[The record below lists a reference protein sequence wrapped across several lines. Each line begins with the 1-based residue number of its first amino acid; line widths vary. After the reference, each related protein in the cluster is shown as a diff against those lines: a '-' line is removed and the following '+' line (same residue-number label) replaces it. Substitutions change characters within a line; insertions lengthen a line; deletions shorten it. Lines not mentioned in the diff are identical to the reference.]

1 MPKTYTELC
10 EDLKNGGIAHNPKF
24 AEDWNMRNA
33 NGGIDSA
40 TLGVQ
45 YTIQTTTLIRARIVE
60 QVFYEI
66 APAEHMPVVIGEGA
80 YMENIETNIEYQSA
94 GDFESGFQSTA
105 EETRITNVDAN
116 IAPIS
121 ATIKTWVGG
130 YQYTDLAVEKAL
142 RSNNWN
148 PIEAKMRANKKRWDL
163 GVQKIAFLGS
173 YSDSRVPGLITNS
186 GVTVNSSVI
195 TVNISAM
202 TYTQFAAFVAT
213 IMAAY
218 FLNSNDTVLPDTFAI
233 PYQDWL
239 GLVVPISPQ
248 FPNVSQLTYLM
259 EAFKAATGNP
269 NFKMYPCAYCDKA
282 NNTAFNNTNR
292 YVLYRNNEETM
303 RMDIPL
309 PFVLRA
315 PMSADNFRWN
325 GVALGQLTGL
335 VIYRVPEC
343 LYFDHS

>member
-1 MPKTYTELC
+1 MNKTYAQLC
-10 EDLKNGGIAHNPKF
+10 EELKNGGIAPQAGMDK
-24 AEDWNMRNA
+24 DWNMRNA
-33 NGGIDSA
+33 NGSIDSA

-45 YTIQTTTLIRARIVE
+45 YVIQTTTLIRARVIE
-60 QVFYEI
+60 QVFYEV
-66 APAEHMPVVIGEGA
+66 APAEYMPVVIGEGA
-80 YMENIETNIEYQSA
+80 YMENIETNVEYQSA

-116 IAPIS
+116 IAPIN
-121 ATIKTWVGG
+121 AVIKTWVGG

-173 YSDSRVPGLITNS
+173 YSDSRIPGLLTNS
-186 GVTVNSSVI
+186 GVTANTAVI
-195 TVNISAM
+195 TKNISSM
-202 TYTQFAAFVAT
+202 SYTEYGAFVAA

-218 FLNSNDTVLPDTFAI
+218 FLNANDTVLPDTFAI

-239 GLVVPISPQ
+239 GLVTPINPQ
-248 FPNVSQLTYLM
+248 FPNVSMLTYM
-259 EAFKAATGNP
+259 KEAFAAATGNA

-315 PMSADNFRWN
+315 PMSSDNFRWN

-335 VIYRVPEC
+335 VIYRVPEV

>member
-1 MPKTYTELC
+1 MERTYAQIC
-10 EDLKNGGIAHNPKF
+10 EDLKSGGIAHQAGMEK
-24 AEDWNMRNA
+24 DWAMRNS
-33 NGGIDSA
+33 NGSIDSS

-45 YTIQTTTLIRARIVE
+45 YVIQTTTLIRARVID
-60 QVFYEI
+60 QVFYEV
-66 APAEHMPVVIGEGA
+66 APAEYMPVVIGEGA
-80 YMENIETNIEYQSA
+80 YMETIETNVEYQSA
-94 GDFESGFQSTA
+94 PDFESGFQATG
-105 EETRITNVDAN
+105 EETRITNSDAN

-121 ATIKTWVGG
+121 AVIKTWIGG

-173 YSDSRVPGLITNS
+173 YSDNRVPGLATNG
-186 GVTVNSSVI
+186 GVTINTAVI
-195 TVNISAM
+195 TQNISSM
-202 TYTQFAAFVAT
+202 TYTQFGAFVST
-213 IMAAY
+213 VMGAY
-218 FLNSNDTVLPDTFAI
+218 FANANDTVLPDHFGI

-239 GLVVPISPQ
+239 GLITPINPQ
-248 FPNVSQLTYLM
+248 FPNVSMMVYLM
-259 EAFKAATGNP
+259 EAFKVATGNP
-269 NFKMYPCAYCDKA
+269 NFKIYPCAYLDKA

-292 YVLYRNNEETM
+292 YILYRNNEETM

-335 VIYRVPEC
+335 VIYRIPEV

>member
-1 MPKTYTELC
+1 MPKTFKEMA
-10 EDLKNGGIAHNPKF
+10 EDLKNSGIAWQPNM

-33 NGGIDSA
+33 NGGIDSS

-45 YTIQTTTLIRARIVE
+45 YTIQTTTLIRQRVVE
-60 QVFYEI
+60 QIFYTI
-66 APAEHMPVVIGEGA
+66 APAECMPVVIGEGA
-80 YMENIETNIEYQSA
+80 YMENIETNLEYQSA

-116 IAPIS
+116 IAPIN
-121 ATIKTWVGG
+121 AVIKTWVGG

-186 GVTVNSSVI
+186 GVTINTSVI
-195 TVNISAM
+195 TQNISTM
-202 TYTQFAAFVAT
+202 SYTQFGAMVAT
-213 IMAAY
+213 IMGAY
-218 FLNSNDTVLPDTFAI
+218 FANSNDTVLPDTFAI

-239 GLVVPISPQ
+239 GLITPINPQ
-248 FPNVSQLTYLM
+248 FPNVSQMTYLM
-259 EAFKAATGNP
+259 EAFKAATGNA
-269 NFKMYPCAYCDKA
+269 NFKMYPTAYCDKA

-335 VIYRVPEC
+335 VIYRVPEVI
-343 LYFDHS
+343 YFDHS

>member
-1 MPKTYTELC
+1 MSKTLAQME
-10 EDLKNGGIAHNPKF
+10 EDLKNGGIAWQPSLEK
-24 AEDWNMRNA
+24 DWQMRNS
-33 NGGIDSA
+33 NGAIDSS

-45 YTIQTTTLIRARIVE
+45 YTIQTTTLIRQRVVE

-116 IAPIS
+116 IAPIN
-121 ATIKTWVGG
+121 AVIKTWVGG

-173 YSDSRVPGLITNS
+173 YSDTRVPGLLTNS
-186 GVTVNSSVI
+186 GVTINTGVI
-195 TVNISAM
+195 PQNISAM
-202 TYTQFAAFVAT
+202 SSSQFSTFVAGV
-213 IMAAY
+213 MAAY
-218 FLNSNDTVLPDTFAI
+218 FTNSNDTVLPDTFAI

-239 GLVVPISPQ
+239 GLVVPVSSQ
-248 FPNVSQLTYLM
+248 FPNISMIDYLKA
-259 EAFKAATGNP
+259 AFVAATGNA
-269 NFKMYPCAYCDKA
+269 NFKIYPCAYCDKA

-335 VIYRVPEC
+335 VIYRVPEVI
-343 LYFDHS
+343 YFDHS

>member
-1 MPKTYTELC
+1 MNKTYAQLC
-10 EDLKNGGIAHNPKF
+10 EDLKNGGIAHQAGMEK
-24 AEDWNMRNA
+24 DWNLRNA
-33 NGGIDSA
+33 NGSIDSA

-45 YTIQTTTLIRARIVE
+45 YVIQTTTLIRSRVIE

-80 YMENIETNIEYQSA
+80 YMENIETNVEYQSA

-116 IAPIS
+116 IAPIN
-121 ATIKTWVGG
+121 AVIKTWVGG

-148 PIEAKMRANKKRWDL
+148 PIEAKMKANKKRWDL

-173 YSDSRVPGLITNS
+173 YSDSRVDGLLTN
-186 GVTVNSSVI
+186 GNVTVDSSTI
-195 TVNISAM
+195 PQNISAM
-202 TYTQFAAFVAT
+202 STTEFAAFVST
-213 IMAAY
+213 VMGAY
-218 FLNSNDTVLPDTFAI
+218 FTNSNDTVLPDTFCI

-239 GLVVPISPQ
+239 GLITPLSPT
-248 FPNVSQLTYLM
+248 FPTVNMMTYLL

-269 NFKMYPCAYCDKA
+269 NFKMYPCAYADKA
-282 NNTAFNNTNR
+282 NNAAFNNSNR

-335 VIYRVPEC
+335 VVYRVPEV

>member
-1 MPKTYTELC
+1 MKTYDQLC
-10 EDLKNGGIAHNPKF
+10 EDLKNGGIAWQPSLDK
-24 AEDWNMRNA
+24 DWNLRNT
-33 NGGIDSA
+33 NGSIDSA

-45 YTIQTTTLIRARIVE
+45 YVIQTTTLIRARVIE

-66 APAEHMPVVIGEGA
+66 APAEHMPVVVGEGA
-80 YMENIETNIEYQSA
+80 YMENIETNVEYQSA

-116 IAPIS
+116 IAPIN
-121 ATIKTWVGG
+121 AVIKTWVGG

-173 YSDSRVPGLITNS
+173 YSDSRVPGLLTNS
-186 GVTVNSSVI
+186 GVTTDMSTI
-195 TVNISAM
+195 PQNISAM
-202 TYTQFAAFVAT
+202 DPTQFAAFVST
-213 IMAAY
+213 VMGAY
-218 FLNSNDTVLPDTFAI
+218 FTNSNDTVLPDAFGI

-239 GLVVPISPQ
+239 GLITPLSPT
-248 FPNVSQLTYLM
+248 FPMVSMMTYLKD
-259 EAFKAATGNP
+259 AFVAATGNA
-269 NFKMYPCAYCDKA
+269 NFKIYPCAYCDKA
-282 NNTAFNNTNR
+282 NNAAFNNTNR
-292 YVLYRNNEETM
+292 YVLYRNNDETM

-309 PFVLRA
+309 PFILRA

-335 VIYRVPEC
+335 VIYRIPEVI
-343 LYFDHS
+343 YFDHS

>member
-1 MPKTYTELC
+1 MSKTYAQLV
-10 EDLKNGGIAHNPKF
+10 EDLKNGGIAHQPSFEK
-24 AEDWNMRNA
+24 DWSMRNA

-45 YTIQTTTLIRARIVE
+45 YTIQTTTLIRQRVVE

-66 APAEHMPVVIGEGA
+66 APAECMPVVIGEGA
-80 YMENIETNIEYQSA
+80 YMENIETNLEYQSA

-105 EETRITNVDAN
+105 EETRITNVSAN
-116 IAPIS
+116 IAPVN
-121 ATIKTWVGG
+121 AVIKTWLGG
-130 YQYTDLAVEKAL
+130 YQYSDLEVEKAL

-173 YSDSRVPGLITNS
+173 YSDSRVPGLLTNS
-186 GVTVNSSVI
+186 SVTVNTAVI
-195 TVNISAM
+195 PQNISAM
-202 TYTQFAAFVAT
+202 SPTQYAAFVST
-213 IMAAY
+213 IIAAY

-239 GLVVPISPQ
+239 GLVTPLSPS
-248 FPNVSQLTYLM
+248 FPNISMIDYLKQ
-259 EAFKAATGNP
+259 AFVAATGNA

-282 NNTAFNNTNR
+282 NNISFNNTNR

-335 VIYRVPEC
+335 VVYRVPEV

>member
-1 MPKTYTELC
+1 MSKTLAEMS
-10 EDLKNGGIAHNPKF
+10 EELKNSGIAWQHGLDN
-24 AEDWNMRNA
+24 DWTMRNA

-45 YTIQTTTLIRARIVE
+45 YTIQTTTLIRQRVVE

-105 EETRITNVDAN
+105 EETRITNVSAS
-116 IAPIS
+116 IAPIN
-121 ATIKTWVGG
+121 AVIKTWLGG
-130 YQYTDLAVEKAL
+130 YQYSDLEVEKAL

-173 YSDSRVPGLITNS
+173 YSDSRVPGLLTNT
-186 GVTVNSSVI
+186 GVTIDSSTI
-195 TVNISAM
+195 PQNISAM
-202 TYTQFAAFVAT
+202 NPTEYAAFVA
-213 IMAAY
+213 AVLGAY
-218 FLNSNDTVLPDTFAI
+218 FTNSNDTVMPDTFEI

-239 GLVVPISPQ
+239 GLITPISPT
-248 FPNVSQLTYLM
+248 FPTISMMTYLL
-259 EAFKAATGNP
+259 EAFKAGTGNP
-269 NFKMYPCAYCDKA
+269 NFKMYPCAYGDKA
-282 NNTAFNNTNR
+282 NNASYNNSNR

-335 VIYRVPEC
+335 VVYRVPEV

>member
-1 MPKTYTELC
+1 MPKTYAQLC
-10 EDLKNGGIAHNPKF
+10 EDLKNGGIAYQPSF
-24 AEDWNMRNA
+24 ADDYQMRNS
-33 NGGIDSA
+33 NGAIDSS

-45 YTIQTTTLIRARIVE
+45 YTIQTTTLIRQRVVE

-66 APAEHMPVVIGEGA
+66 APAEYMPVVVGEGA

-94 GDFESGFQSTA
+94 GDFESGYQSTA
-105 EETRITNVDAN
+105 EETRVTNVDAN
-116 IAPIS
+116 IAPIN
-121 ATIKTWVGG
+121 AVIKTWVGG

-163 GVQKIAFLGS
+163 GVQKTAFLGS
-173 YSDSRVPGLITNS
+173 YSDSRVPGLLTNT
-186 GVTVNSSVI
+186 GVTVNTAVI
-195 TVNISAM
+195 TKNISTM
-202 TYTQFAAFVAT
+202 SYTEFGTFVAT
-213 IMAAY
+213 VMAAY
-218 FLNSNDTVLPDTFAI
+218 FLNSNDTVLPDTFEI

-239 GLVVPISPQ
+239 GLVTPINPQ
-248 FPNVSQLTYLM
+248 FPNVSMLTYLM
-259 EAFKAATGNP
+259 DAFKAATGNA
-269 NFKMYPCAYCDKA
+269 NFRMYPCAYGDKA

-335 VIYRVPEC
+335 VIYRVPEV